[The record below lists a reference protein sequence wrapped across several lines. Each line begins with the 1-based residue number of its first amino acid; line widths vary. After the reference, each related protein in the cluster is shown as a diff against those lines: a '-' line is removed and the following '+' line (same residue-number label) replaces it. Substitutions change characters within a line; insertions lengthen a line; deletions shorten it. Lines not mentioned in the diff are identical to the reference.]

1 MGDIMEN
8 DPKKFWKR
16 RNPFFDLF
24 AEFDKMDD
32 MMDDMMKRAFEDMKS
47 MKGKPMTYGF
57 SVKIGPDGK
66 PQIREFGNVKP
77 TEEKLEVQ
85 DHREPLVDVI
95 EHENELDVLA
105 ELPGVEKKNIDLR
118 FDGGDLIISVPK
130 KFLKRVHLDEKV
142 DEENIKATY
151 KNGVLTV
158 TLKRVGKKENRGK
171 KIPVD

>member
-1 MGDIMEN
+1 MED

-32 MMDDMMKRAFEDMKS
+32 VMDDMMKRAFKDFGP

-77 TEEKLEVQ
+77 TPEKLEVQ
-85 DHREPLVDVI
+85 DHREQLVDVI
-95 EHENELDVLA
+95 EHEKEIDILA
-105 ELPGVEKKNIDLR
+105 ELPGVEKRNIDLR

-130 KFLKRVHLDEKV
+130 KFHKRVHLNEKV
-142 DEENIKATY
+142 DENDIKATY
-151 KNGVLTV
+151 KNGVLTI
-158 TLKRVGKKENRGK
+158 TLRRTGKKGGK
-171 KIPVD
+171 KIHVA

>member
-1 MGDIMEN
+1 MED

-24 AEFDKMDD
+24 SEFDKMDD
-32 MMDDMMKRAFEDMKS
+32 IMDDMMKRAFKDIGS

-57 SVKIGPDGK
+57 SMKIGPDGR

-77 TEEKLEVQ
+77 TAEKLEVQ

-95 EHENELDVLA
+95 EHDSELDVLA
-105 ELPGVEKKNIDLR
+105 ELPGVEKKDIDLR
-118 FDGGDLIISVPK
+118 FEDGDLIISVPK
-130 KFLKRVHLDEKV
+130 KFHKRVHLNEKV
-142 DEENIKATY
+142 DEKNIKATY

-158 TLKRVGKKENRGK
+158 TLKRMEKKKGK
-171 KIPVD
+171 KIPVT